1 MQVRRILDSLRR
13 QRRRRWF
20 HISGGRMFGW
30 RKRNDGFEWRD
41 YVRTTILVRRKKRR
55 DRVGEAA
62 NAAVEN
68 LKAVGIRG
76 AAAGAGGAKAVGRGA
91 VNAGQ
96 QGAMLSAAGAKA
108 VGRGAVHYGYQGA
121 VMSIAGAKLAASK
134 LRAGVP
140 VAGSYLQRFGAGL
153 IAAIAYVLAVLR
165 TIAGIIGDYLGPALA
180 PLGRVLRQPTLRLP
194 LLIAGAVALAGGII
208 RAYANGFERDTW
220 VALLIGIGL
229 LGALALAHAGGVP
242 VWLSSPVAAASGK
255 LSGGARSVAGRP
267 LVQGLF
273 AAAVLA
279 LLVTGAV
286 MAWRSSSDGSV
297 ATASLPR
304 YERRE
309 AAREE
314 AREAAD
320 SGDVEG
326 RGTAVSGDTLR
337 VGATTIRL
345 SGIESPEPDQ
355 TCSDADG
362 REWSC
367 GQAAKQALARLLRN
381 GRVACSISG
390 SADGLNSGDCKIGE
404 QDVAAELVRG
414 GHVFAAS
421 GLFAAY
427 SGIEEEARTAK
438 AGVWEGS
445 ARRPS
450 EYRALKWEEAKR
462 EAPDG
467 CPIKGSVRGNRRY
480 YTVPWARDYERVKV
494 SLNRGERW
502 FCSESEAQEAGFK
515 PSHQS

>member
-1 MQVRRILDSLRR
+1 ML
-13 QRRRRWF
+13 
-20 HISGGRMFGW
+20 GW

-96 QGAMLSAAGAKA
+96 QGAVIGVAGAKA
-108 VGRGAVHYGYQGA
+108 VGRGAVYYGYRGA
-121 VMSIAGAKLAASK
+121 VMGISGARLAASK

-165 TIAGIIGDYLGPALA
+165 TIGGIIGDYLGPAFA
-180 PLGRVLRQPTLRLP
+180 PLGRMLRQPAIRLP

-220 VALLIGIGL
+220 IALLIGIAL
-229 LGALALAHAGGVP
+229 LGALALAHAGGGLP
-242 VWLSSPVAAASGK
+242 AWLSSPLAAAGGR
-255 LSGGARSVAGRP
+255 LGRGARSLAGRP
-267 LVQGLF
+267 LVQGTF
-273 AAAVLA
+273 AVVVLA
-279 LLVTGAV
+279 LLAAGAV
-286 MAWRSSSDGSV
+286 MAWRSGSDGPL
-297 ATASLPR
+297 ATASLSR
-304 YERRE
+304 QERRE

-314 AREAAD
+314 SRAAVD

-337 VGATTIRL
+337 VGSTAVRL
-345 SGIESPEPDQ
+345 SGIEAPEPEQ
-355 TCSDADG
+355 TCTGADG
-362 REWSC
+362 GEWAC
-367 GQAAKQALARLLRN
+367 GQAAKQALARLLRD
-381 GRVACSISG
+381 GRVACNISG
-390 SADGLNSGDCKIGE
+390 SADGINSGDCKVGE

-427 SGIEEEARTAK
+427 SGIEDEARTAK
-438 AGVWEGS
+438 AGIWEGS
-445 ARRPS
+445 ATHPS
-450 EYRALKWEEAKR
+450 EYRALKWEAAKR
-462 EAPDG
+462 DAPDG

-494 SLNRGERW
+494 SRDRGGRW

>member
-1 MQVRRILDSLRR
+1 
-13 QRRRRWF
+13 
-20 HISGGRMFGW
+20 MFGW

-68 LKAVGIRG
+68 LKAAGIRG

-91 VNAGQ
+91 VNVGQ
-96 QGAMLSAAGAKA
+96 QGAVLGAASAKA
-108 VGRGAVHYGYQGA
+108 MGRGAVHYGYQGA
-121 VMSIAGAKLAASK
+121 VMSAAGAKLAAGK
-134 LRAGVP
+134 LRAGLP
-140 VAGSYLQRFGAGL
+140 VAGNYLQRFGAGL
-153 IAAIAYVLAVLR
+153 IAAIAYVFAVLR
-165 TIAGIIGDYLGPALA
+165 TIGGIIGDYLGPAFA
-180 PLGRVLRQPTLRLP
+180 PLGRILRQPTIRLP

-208 RAYANGFERDTW
+208 RVYANGFERDTW
-220 VALLIGIGL
+220 IALLIGIGL
-229 LGALALAHAGGVP
+229 LGALALAHVGGGVP
-242 VWLSSPVAAASGK
+242 AWLSSSVAAASGR
-255 LSGGARSVAGRP
+255 LSGGARSVTGKP
-267 LVQGLF
+267 LVQGTF
-273 AAAVLA
+273 AVVVLA
-279 LLVTGAV
+279 LLAAGAV
-286 MAWRSSSDGSV
+286 TVWRSASDGSV
-297 ATASLPR
+297 TTASLSR
-304 YERRE
+304 QERRE
-309 AAREE
+309 TARE
-314 AREAAD
+314 ARGAAD

-337 VGATTIRL
+337 VGATVVRL
-345 SGIESPEPDQ
+345 TGIESPEPEQ
-355 TCSDADG
+355 TCSGAEG

-381 GRVACSISG
+381 GRVACNISG
-390 SADGLNSGDCKIGE
+390 SAEGLSSGDCKVGE

-427 SGIEEEARTAK
+427 SGTEEEARAAK

-462 EAPDG
+462 DAPDG
-467 CPIKGSVRGNRRY
+467 CPIKGSVRGSRRY

-494 SLNRGERW
+494 SRNRGERW
-502 FCSESEAQEAGFK
+502 FCSESEAREAGFK